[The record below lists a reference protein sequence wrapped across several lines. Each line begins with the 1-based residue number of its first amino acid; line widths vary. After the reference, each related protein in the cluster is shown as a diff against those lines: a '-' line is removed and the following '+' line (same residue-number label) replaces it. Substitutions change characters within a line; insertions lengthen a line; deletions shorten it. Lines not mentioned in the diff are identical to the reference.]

1 LASEA
6 RRNESNEFP
15 SEFGSMRTCA
25 PAMRDVFAVLRR
37 LATTDLPLTLI
48 GETGVGK
55 TRLARAVHAA
65 SSRAQARLSILDFG
79 ASAGSGAE
87 ARLLGVER
95 APGAGASSDQ
105 PGAFEEAQGGSV
117 FVDDAAELS
126 PELQSLLVRVLE
138 SRCVR
143 RVGSARDVAVDVRV
157 IAASKRELAAEVAA
171 GRLRQDLYFRLTAG
185 VVRIPPLRERREDI
199 PLLIAELLADL
210 GHSQI
215 EVSADALALLQAREW
230 FGNVRELKNA
240 LACTLALLDGPR
252 IERRDLERLG
262 LRAEASPLD
271 QVSLAG
277 ISLEQLERTAIKQT
291 LARVR
296 GNKVRAAKQLGIAVS
311 TLYEKLKRFSID

>member
-1 LASEA
+1 
-6 RRNESNEFP
+6 
-15 SEFGSMRTCA
+15 
-25 PAMRDVFAVLRR
+25 MRDVFAVLRR
-37 LATTDLPLTLI
+37 LAPTDLTLTLI

-55 TRLARAVHAA
+55 SRLARAVHAA
-65 SSRAQARLSILDFG
+65 SSRAQARLSVLDFG

-95 APGAGASSDQ
+95 GAAAGASSDQ
-105 PGAFEEAQGGSV
+105 PGAFEEAQGGSL

-126 PELQSLLVRVLE
+126 PELQGLLVRVLE

-157 IAASKRELAAEVAA
+157 IVASNRELASEVAA
-171 GRLRQDLYFRLTAG
+171 GRLRQDLYFRLTAS
-185 VVRIPPLRERREDI
+185 VVRIPPLR
-199 PLLIAELLADL
+199 AELLADL
-210 GHSQI
+210 GHSQL
-215 EVSADALALLQAREW
+215 EVTADALALLQAREW
-230 FGNVRELKNA
+230 FGNVRELKNV

-252 IERRDLERLG
+252 LERRDLERLG

-271 QVSLAG
+271 QMSLAG

-291 LARVR
+291 LVRVR

-311 TLYEKLKRFSID
+311 TLYEKLKRFSIE